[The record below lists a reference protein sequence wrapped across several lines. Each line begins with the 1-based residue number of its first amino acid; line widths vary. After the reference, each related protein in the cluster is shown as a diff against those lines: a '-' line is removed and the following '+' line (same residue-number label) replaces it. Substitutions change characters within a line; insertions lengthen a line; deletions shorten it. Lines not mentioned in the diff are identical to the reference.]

1 MARKP
6 FDPSLAQGA
15 LFRQQ
20 SAGPE
25 QGSTN
30 DASSDA
36 RAAAVPPMT
45 VSALAARIKEAL
57 RLGVPGSFT
66 VRGELGRVSRSQHLY
81 ATLREEEATIG
92 LVMFA
97 RELSRVGFEPREGLA
112 VVVRGRLDFYGPQGK
127 LQVIAESME
136 PDGQGD
142 LDARKRELE
151 RLFRERGWFN
161 AERKRAWPR
170 VPRHVAIV
178 TSEGAAALQDVLNV
192 HRERGR
198 TCRLTLVPTLVQG
211 DRAAAEVAAAIERA
225 NAAAPSLPF
234 DCILLVR
241 GGGSKEDLWAF
252 NEASIV
258 EAIVKSRLPVITGIG
273 HQIDVSLADLAA
285 DGTAAT
291 PSLAAASVF
300 ADRAALDEEL
310 AVRAA
315 DLDRAARDA
324 IDACSLAL
332 ERLMSRPVMQ
342 SPAAA
347 IVPARAR
354 VDGLAARAQL
364 AARGAAGTTSKALGA
379 IEARLARLDP
389 GARQAAA
396 RARLDDAARR
406 LVQSAARRAE
416 RTAARV
422 DLVARQLAALSP
434 TRVLERGYSITLGAD
449 GQPVRSIDRAPPGTE
464 LSTVVADGRISSTVT
479 SREKEST

>member
-6 FDPSLAQGA
+6 FDPSLAHGA
-15 LFRQQ
+15 LFRQPTDGEERGVT
-20 SAGPE
+20 S
-25 QGSTN
+25 
-30 DASSDA
+30 DAVSGA
-36 RAAAVPPMT
+36 RAAGTAPMT

-57 RLGVPGSFT
+57 RLGVPGTFT

-81 ATLREEEATIG
+81 ATLREADATIG

-97 RELSRVGFEPREGLA
+97 RELSRVAFEPREGMA

-127 LQVIAESME
+127 LQVIAESMDQ
-136 PDGQGD
+136 DGQGD

-151 RLFRERGWFN
+151 RLFRERGWFD

-198 TCRLTLVPTLVQG
+198 TCRLTLVPSLVQG

-225 NAAAPSLPF
+225 NAASPSLPF

-252 NEASIV
+252 NEAAIV

-300 ADRAALDEEL
+300 ADRASLDEEL

-315 DLDRAARDA
+315 DLDRAVRDA

-332 ERLMSRPVMQ
+332 ERLMSRPVIQ

-347 IVPARAR
+347 LVPARAR

-364 AARGAAGTTSKALGA
+364 AARGAASTTSKALAA

-406 LVQSAARRAE
+406 LVQSAARRTE

-464 LSTVVADGRISSTVT
+464 LTTVVADGRISSTVT
-479 SREKEST
+479 NREKEST

>member
-1 MARKP
+1 
-6 FDPSLAQGA
+6 
-15 LFRQQ
+15 
-20 SAGPE
+20 
-25 QGSTN
+25 
-30 DASSDA
+30 
-36 RAAAVPPMT
+36 VVPMT

-57 RLGVPGSFT
+57 RIGVPGSFS
-66 VRGELGRVSRSQHLY
+66 VRGELGRVSQSQHLY
-81 ATLREEEATIG
+81 ATLREADATIG

-97 RELSRVGFEPREGLA
+97 REFARLGFEPREGMA

-151 RLFRERGWFN
+151 RLFRERGWFDT
-161 AERKRAWPR
+161 ERKRAWPR

-198 TCRLTLVPTLVQG
+198 TCKLTLVPTPVQG

-234 DCILLVR
+234 DCIVLVR

-252 NEASIV
+252 NEAAIV
-258 EAIVKSRLPVITGIG
+258 EAIVRSRLPVITGIG

-310 AVRAA
+310 SVRAA
-315 DLDRAARDA
+315 DLDRAVRDA
-324 IDACSLAL
+324 LDACSLAL
-332 ERLMSRPVMQ
+332 ERLTTRPVMQ

-354 VDGLAARAQL
+354 VDGLASRAQL
-364 AARGAAGTTSKALGA
+364 AVRRSTGDIGRKLAV
-379 IEARLARLDP
+379 IDARLARLDP

-396 RARLDDAARR
+396 RACLDDVARR
-406 LVQSAARRAE
+406 LMQSATRRSE
-416 RTAARV
+416 RHAARV

-434 TRVLERGYSITLGAD
+434 TSVLERGYSITLGAD
-449 GQPVRSIDRAPPGTE
+449 GQPVRSVDRAPPGANLT
-464 LSTVVADGRISSTVT
+464 TVVADGRISSTVT
-479 SREKEST
+479 ARDKEST